1 MEIGK
6 KWKKRDAGASL
17 AATVLAMSVCTAYAA
32 DGSQSQSMQ
41 LTIQKNASYTMSIPA
56 SQDITFGTVDTE
68 IGSLSV
74 TGEIGTKQEVRVSVD
89 TTEFTD
95 TADDGN
101 RFPFALWQGGTAFTG
116 KNWSSKELENGGT
129 SVSLT
134 VHIPSETWGK
144 TSPGTYR
151 ALVTFAAE
159 LADTQ

>member
-1 MEIGK
+1 METGIK
-6 KWKKRDAGASL
+6 RKKRAAGTVLASV
-17 AATVLAMSVCTAYAA
+17 VLAMSVCTAYAA

-41 LTIQKNASYTMSIPA
+41 LTIQKDASYTMSIPK
-56 SQDITFGTVDTE
+56 SQDIVFGTVDTE

-74 TGEIGTKQEVRVSVD
+74 TGEIGSKQEVRVSVD

-95 TADDGN
+95 TADTGN
-101 RFPFALWQGGTAFTG
+101 HFPFALWQGSRVFTG
-116 KNWSSKELENGGT
+116 KTWSSTELEGSGT
-129 SVSLT
+129 PVPLT

-151 ALVTFAAE
+151 AVITFAAE

>member
-1 MEIGK
+1 METGK
-6 KWKKRDAGASL
+6 KRKKRAAGIVL
-17 AATVLAMSVCTAYAA
+17 AAAVLAMSVCTAYAA

-41 LTIQKNASYTMSIPA
+41 LTIQKDASYTMSIPK
-56 SQDITFGTVDTE
+56 SQDIVFGTVDTE
-68 IGSLSV
+68 IGKLSV

-95 TADDGN
+95 TADAGN
-101 RFPFALWQGGTAFTG
+101 HFLFALWQGSGVFTG
-116 KNWSSKELENGGT
+116 KTWSSKELEGSGT
-129 SVSLT
+129 PVLLT

-151 ALVTFAAE
+151 AVITFAAE